1 MKLKYKYNIKKGFN
15 ICYLSLVCFCLILII
30 IRWINSSNSD
40 IVFINNTITSH
51 ISNFSL
57 SILFYLFYG
66 YIIILFDVKFR
77 YIIALG
83 ISLILGNFVY
93 ELFLSI
99 INTKDICWCYIRVS
113 RMLIIIYILS
123 VNEEIWIDFKW
134 TKR

>member
-1 MKLKYKYNIKKGFN
+1 MKLKYKYNIKKEFN

-30 IRWINSSNSD
+30 IRWINSFNSN

-77 YIIALG
+77 YVIALG
-83 ISLILGNFVY
+83 ISLILGNFIY

-99 INTKDICWCYIRVS
+99 INIKDIIDAIYGLVGCLLSFVYLALLKKYG
-113 RMLIIIYILS
+113 LIL
-123 VNEEIWIDFKW
+123 NE
-134 TKR
+134 

>member
-1 MKLKYKYNIKKGFN
+1 MKLKYKYNIKKEFN

-30 IRWINSSNSD
+30 IRWINSFNSN

-77 YIIALG
+77 YVIALG
-83 ISLILGNFVY
+83 ISLILGNFIY
-93 ELFLSI
+93 ELFLSV
-99 INTKDICWCYIRVS
+99 INTKDIIDAINELAGYLLSFIYLALLKKYG
-113 RMLIIIYILS
+113 LIL
-123 VNEEIWIDFKW
+123 NE
-134 TKR
+134 

>member
-77 YIIALG
+77 YVIALG
-83 ISLILGNFVY
+83 ISLILGNFIY
-93 ELFLSI
+93 ELFLSV
-99 INTKDICWCYIRVS
+99 INTKDIIDAIYELAGYLLSFIYLALLKKYG
-113 RMLIIIYILS
+113 LIL
-123 VNEEIWIDFKW
+123 N
-134 TKR
+134 

>member
-30 IRWINSSNSD
+30 IRWINSFNSN

-99 INTKDICWCYIRVS
+99 INTKDIIDAIYWLTGCLLSFVYLALLKKYG
-113 RMLIIIYILS
+113 LIL
-123 VNEEIWIDFKW
+123 NE
-134 TKR
+134 

>member
-1 MKLKYKYNIKKGFN
+1 MKLKYKYNIKKEFN

-99 INTKDICWCYIRVS
+99 INTKDIVDDIYGLAGCLLSFIYLVL
-113 RMLIIIYILS
+113 MKKYGLIL
-123 VNEEIWIDFKW
+123 NE
-134 TKR
+134 

>member
-1 MKLKYKYNIKKGFN
+1 MKLKYKYNIKKEFN

-77 YIIALG
+77 YVIVLG
-83 ISLILGNFVY
+83 MGLILGNFVY
-93 ELFLSI
+93 ELFLSV
-99 INTKDICWCYIRVS
+99 INTKDIVDAMYGLAGCLLSFVYLALLKKYG
-113 RMLIIIYILS
+113 LIL
-123 VNEEIWIDFKW
+123 NE
-134 TKR
+134 

>member
-1 MKLKYKYNIKKGFN
+1 MKLKYKYNIKKEFN

-77 YIIALG
+77 YVIALG
-83 ISLILGNFVY
+83 ISLILGNFIY
-93 ELFLSI
+93 ELFLSV
-99 INTKDICWCYIRVS
+99 INTKDIIDAIYELAGYLLSFIYLALLKKYG
-113 RMLIIIYILS
+113 LIL
-123 VNEEIWIDFKW
+123 NE
-134 TKR
+134 

>member
-1 MKLKYKYNIKKGFN
+1 MKLKYKYNIKKEFN

-30 IRWINSSNSD
+30 IRWINSFNSN

-77 YIIALG
+77 YVIALG
-83 ISLILGNFVY
+83 ISLILGNFIY

-99 INTKDICWCYIRVS
+99 INIKDIIDA
-113 RMLIIIYILS
+113 IYGLVGCLLS
-123 VNEEIWIDFKW
+123 FVYLALLKREI
-134 TKR
+134 

>member
-1 MKLKYKYNIKKGFN
+1 MKLKYKYNIKKRFN

-30 IRWINSSNSD
+30 IRWINSFNSN

-77 YIIALG
+77 YVIALG
-83 ISLILGNFVY
+83 ISLILGNFIY
-93 ELFLSI
+93 ELFLSV
-99 INTKDICWCYIRVS
+99 INTKDIIDAIYELAGYLLSFIYLALLKKYG
-113 RMLIIIYILS
+113 LIL
-123 VNEEIWIDFKW
+123 N
-134 TKR
+134 

>member
-30 IRWINSSNSD
+30 IRWINSFNSN

-77 YIIALG
+77 YVIALG
-83 ISLILGNFVY
+83 ISLILGNFIY
-93 ELFLSI
+93 ELFLSV
-99 INTKDICWCYIRVS
+99 INTKDIIDAIYELAGYLLSFIYLALLKKYG
-113 RMLIIIYILS
+113 LIL
-123 VNEEIWIDFKW
+123 N
-134 TKR
+134 

>member
-1 MKLKYKYNIKKGFN
+1 MKLKYKYNIKKRFN

-30 IRWINSSNSD
+30 IRWINSFNSN

-77 YIIALG
+77 YVIALG
-83 ISLILGNFVY
+83 ISLILGNFIY

-99 INTKDICWCYIRVS
+99 INTKDIIDAIYGLVGCLLSFIYLALLKKYG
-113 RMLIIIYILS
+113 LIL
-123 VNEEIWIDFKW
+123 NE
-134 TKR
+134 

>member
-1 MKLKYKYNIKKGFN
+1 MKLKYKYNIKKRFN

-30 IRWINSSNSD
+30 IRWINSFNSN

-77 YIIALG
+77 YVIALG
-83 ISLILGNFVY
+83 ISLILGNFIY

-99 INTKDICWCYIRVS
+99 INTKDIIDAIYGLVGCLLSFVYLALLKKYG
-113 RMLIIIYILS
+113 LIL
-123 VNEEIWIDFKW
+123 NE
-134 TKR
+134 

>member
-1 MKLKYKYNIKKGFN
+1 MKLKYKYNIKKEFN

-30 IRWINSSNSD
+30 IRWINSFNSN

-77 YIIALG
+77 YVIALG
-83 ISLILGNFVY
+83 ISLILGNFIY

-99 INTKDICWCYIRVS
+99 INTKDIIDAIYGLVGCLLSFVYLALLKKYG
-113 RMLIIIYILS
+113 LIL
-123 VNEEIWIDFKW
+123 NE
-134 TKR
+134 

>member
-30 IRWINSSNSD
+30 IRWINSFNSN

-77 YIIALG
+77 YVIALG
-83 ISLILGNFVY
+83 ISLILGNFIY

-99 INTKDICWCYIRVS
+99 INTKDIIDAIYGLVGCLLSFVYLALLKKYG
-113 RMLIIIYILS
+113 LIL
-123 VNEEIWIDFKW
+123 NE
-134 TKR
+134 

>member
-30 IRWINSSNSD
+30 IRWINSFNSN

-77 YIIALG
+77 YVIALG
-83 ISLILGNFVY
+83 ISLILGNFIY

-99 INTKDICWCYIRVS
+99 INTKDIIDAIYGLVGCLLSFVYLALLKKYG
-113 RMLIIIYILS
+113 LIL
-123 VNEEIWIDFKW
+123 N
-134 TKR
+134 

>member
-1 MKLKYKYNIKKGFN
+1 MKLKYKYNIKKEFN

-30 IRWINSSNSD
+30 IRWINSFNSN

-77 YIIALG
+77 YVIALG
-83 ISLILGNFVY
+83 ISLILGNFIY
-93 ELFLSI
+93 ELFLSV
-99 INTKDICWCYIRVS
+99 INTKDIIDAIYELAGYLLSFIYLALLKKYG
-113 RMLIIIYILS
+113 LIL
-123 VNEEIWIDFKW
+123 N
-134 TKR
+134 